1 MAEETKARKPRQPR
15 RELDAAQV
23 ETVAK
28 RVSEGAKY
36 STIAKEIDEA
46 AFGTAGWQSL
56 YDAVRR
62 TAIEKFGSPENAIQ
76 VKKDAREATKA
87 AA

>member
-1 MAEETKARKPRQPR
+1 MAKEKKETKPRRPR
-15 RELDAAQV
+15 RELSEAEV
-23 ETVAK
+23 ETVA
-28 RVSEGAKY
+28 RRTSEGAKY

-46 AFGTAGWQSL
+46 AFGTDGWQPL

-62 TAIEKFGSPENAIQ
+62 TAIEKFGSQENAIEA
-76 VKKDAREATKA
+76 KKAAREAAKA